1 MTHTLTARQ
10 TLGGFLSDRR
20 RQMGRTR
27 QELADHL
34 GISVKTIKAIEEGLF
49 NYGIDQLLK
58 FCEALEIKP
67 FFAPL
72 EEINPAPEPSADAFL
87 ISVDAAN
94 KQLYILHRHFPACL
108 VHVAGTTPAAFRV
121 VDIYDNI
128 SQEELATHPFM
139 DALKAF
145 YLRIS
150 DAQNSKN

>member
-20 RQMGRTR
+20 RQMDAPAGTCRPPR
-27 QELADHL
+27 HFRKNNK
-34 GISVKTIKAIEEGLF
+34 GHRRGLF

-108 VHVAGTTPAAFRV
+108 VHVAGSHPAAFRV

-128 SQEELATHPFM
+128 SQQELATILLWM
-139 DALKAF
+139 L
-145 YLRIS
+145 
-150 DAQNSKN
+150 

>member
-1 MTHTLTARQ
+1 MKPHLTARRN
-10 TLGGFLSDRR
+10 LGGFLAARR

-34 GISVKTIKAIEEGLF
+34 GISEKTIKAIEEGFF

-58 FCEALEIKP
+58 LCEALEIKP

-72 EEINPAPEPSADAFL
+72 EEIKPAPEPSADAFL

-108 VHVAGTTPAAFRV
+108 IHVAGTTPAAFRV
-121 VDIYDNI
+121 VEVYDNI

-139 DALKAF
+139 AELKAF
-145 YLRIS
+145 YKRFAS
-150 DAQNSKN
+150 AHNSNN